1 MNNKVIFKI
10 VGSVGKRIISFFKE
24 SGFYIAIVVGLCA
37 LAAGAVFFST
47 NQILTDPDQ
56 DLQDNRIG
64 SDNNEFSLID
74 DFPEIPDFD
83 QSSINDGNGTGFAD
97 DGPDNGLIAYED
109 IDPDD
114 ETILEDDPGE
124 GSESTTG
131 QEDAT
136 EQTVDQDDEAAQ
148 TTSGGIM
155 EDGTAPVDSVVLAI
169 VKPNFSVPVEGKV
182 QSSYSMDRLV
192 FSPTFNEWRTHSGV
206 DISAPRGEV
215 VRAIGNGVIH
225 EIKNDPRYGFTIVI
239 DHNNGYKS
247 LYANLAS
254 DNTMTVGKEV
264 KMGDAIG
271 SVGATAIF
279 ESAEPT
285 HLHFELY
292 KEDKLVDPE
301 AYIDFPK

>member
-1 MNNKVIFKI
+1 MNNKGSFKNEE
-10 VGSVGKRIISFFKE
+10 SFGKRVLGFFRE

-47 NQILTDPDQ
+47 NQILTDPEPNP
-56 DLQDNRIG
+56 QDNRLN
-64 SDNNEFSLID
+64 SDNNHFSLID
-74 DFPEIPDFD
+74 DFPEIPDID
-83 QSSINDGNGTGFAD
+83 QSSINDGNGAGFAD
-97 DGPDNGLIAYED
+97 DGPDDGLMAHED
-109 IDPDD
+109 INPG
-114 ETILEDDPGE
+114 EEAILEDEPDKD
-124 GSESTTG
+124 SESTTG
-131 QEDAT
+131 EKDDPGEAA
-136 EQTVDQDDEAAQ
+136 QTDDEAQ
-148 TTSGGIM
+148 TTSGGIT

-169 VKPNFSVPVEGKV
+169 VKPNFTAPVEGKI
-182 QSSYSMDRLV
+182 QSGYSMDKLV
-192 FSPTFNEWRTHSGV
+192 FSPTFNEWRTHSGI

-239 DHNNGYKS
+239 DHQNGYKS

-254 DNTMTVGKEV
+254 DGTLTVGKQV

-285 HLHFELY
+285 HIHFELF
-292 KEDKLVDPE
+292 KEDRLVDPK
-301 AYIDFPK
+301 AYIEFSK

>member
-1 MNNKVIFKI
+1 SFKND
-10 VGSVGKRIISFFKE
+10 GSVGKRIISFFKE

-124 GSESTTG
+124 GSESTT
-131 QEDAT
+131 
-136 EQTVDQDDEAAQ
+136 
-148 TTSGGIM
+148 
-155 EDGTAPVDSVVLAI
+155 
-169 VKPNFSVPVEGKV
+169 
-182 QSSYSMDRLV
+182 
-192 FSPTFNEWRTHSGV
+192 
-206 DISAPRGEV
+206 
-215 VRAIGNGVIH
+215 
-225 EIKNDPRYGFTIVI
+225 
-239 DHNNGYKS
+239 
-247 LYANLAS
+247 
-254 DNTMTVGKEV
+254 
-264 KMGDAIG
+264 
-271 SVGATAIF
+271 
-279 ESAEPT
+279 
-285 HLHFELY
+285 
-292 KEDKLVDPE
+292 
-301 AYIDFPK
+301 